1 MSRMHLRPGVL
12 QGIFNGVKILIDFDD
27 VILNTNK
34 FRKDYKKVYAPYGIN
49 AAVFE
54 QYYKKSVRYEK
65 SIVLYDPEDH
75 LKELKRGE
83 NIKITELRK
92 SIYKFAANSRKYV
105 FKDVKKFLFKFKK
118 DDIIII
124 THSKSKF
131 QKIKLKNSGLKKF
144 VKKII
149 QTGKLK
155 ASSVKKLATQKIIK
169 RGESVYFLDD
179 RVEQINEVKKNN
191 PSVITILIRRKEGR
205 FRDEKTK
212 FCDFEAKNLK
222 AAYQIIKQT
231 CQ

>member
-1 MSRMHLRPGVL
+1 M
-12 QGIFNGVKILIDFDD
+12 KILIDFDD

-34 FRKDYKKVYAPYGIN
+34 FRKDYKKVYASYRIN

-83 NIKITELRK
+83 NIKIIELRK
-92 SIYKFAANSRKYV
+92 SIYNFAANSRKYI
-105 FKDVKKFLFKFKK
+105 FKDVEKFLVKFKK
-118 DDIIII
+118 DDVIII

-131 QKIKLKNSGLKKF
+131 QKVKLKNSGLKKF

-155 ASSVKKLATQKIIK
+155 AGTIKNLVTQGIIK

-179 RVEQINEVKKNN
+179 RVEQINEVKKIN
-191 PSVITILIRRKEGR
+191 PTIATILIRRKEGR
-205 FRDEKTK
+205 FRDKKTK

-222 AAYQIIKQT
+222 EAYQIMKQT